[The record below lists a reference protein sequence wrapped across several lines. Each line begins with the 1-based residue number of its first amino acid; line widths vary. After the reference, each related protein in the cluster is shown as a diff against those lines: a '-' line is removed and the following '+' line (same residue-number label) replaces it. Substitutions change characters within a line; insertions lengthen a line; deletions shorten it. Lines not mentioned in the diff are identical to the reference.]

1 MDFLQERNLWQ
12 IYRESRVIPTSN
24 INKGITLVML
34 FIAVSNG
41 MSLSTNELYE
51 VIKTTSGSLFGVLL
65 TTLGF
70 LVAGYT
76 IFCSV
81 LPIKLQMKMMDV
93 IDEETNL
100 SYLKK
105 FHFLFLR
112 IFFYFVVF
120 SGVLFIINFFQG
132 SSGLLMKLVQEDSP
146 VFTINLIGYSFIFTF
161 TIFLLLELMSFIFN
175 IFESVRTAL
184 NWQKI
189 LDSKKLSSEDEP
201 KSSI

>member
-1 MDFLQERNLWQ
+1 MDFLKERNLWQ
-12 IYRESRVIPTSN
+12 IYRESRVISTSW
-24 INKGITLVML
+24 INKGLTLLML
-34 FIAVSNG
+34 FLAFMNG
-41 MSLSTNELYE
+41 LSLSTNELY
-51 VIKTTSGSLFGVLL
+51 VATTTTSSSLFGVLL

-81 LPIKLQMKMMDV
+81 LPIDLQKAMMSV

-112 IFFYFVVF
+112 VFFYFVVF
-120 SGVLFIINFFQG
+120 SGVLFVINFFQG
-132 SSGLLMKLVQEDSP
+132 SSGLLVKLLVEDIQYYI
-146 VFTINLIGYSFIFTF
+146 INLVGYCIVFTF

-175 IFESVRTAL
+175 IFESIRAAL

-189 LDSKKLSSEDEP
+189 VDDKRMKTEQDTN
-201 KSSI
+201 I